1 MLNVQLAF
9 RSSDLICWVPKC
21 ARQSMGKP
29 INFGIRLVEL
39 QNFLNEFQKD
49 SMTQVGNVKLL
60 THTLA
65 VRASALLY
73 GTCIWDQTN

>member
-1 MLNVQLAF
+1 
-9 RSSDLICWVPKC
+9 
-21 ARQSMGKP
+21 MGKP

-73 GTCIWDQTN
+73 GTCIWHQTN